1 MFVLVDSLSKQR
13 LCFSFVHATW
23 VAWIWVIARNCLLVL
38 CKVYIPENKRITCGL
53 LEMLQSEKSY
63 AGMDTTFSL
72 KQGIFSDLFSFRYFH
87 SPFKAWACGLL
98 ALSQVGMKAGTSYSS
113 GE

>member
-1 MFVLVDSLSKQR
+1 MFVLVDSSEEAEALFFF
-13 LCFSFVHATW
+13 CTNAAW

-63 AGMDTTFSL
+63 AGEDTTFTL
-72 KQGIFSDLFSFRYFH
+72 K
-87 SPFKAWACGLL
+87 
-98 ALSQVGMKAGTSYSS
+98 
-113 GE
+113 